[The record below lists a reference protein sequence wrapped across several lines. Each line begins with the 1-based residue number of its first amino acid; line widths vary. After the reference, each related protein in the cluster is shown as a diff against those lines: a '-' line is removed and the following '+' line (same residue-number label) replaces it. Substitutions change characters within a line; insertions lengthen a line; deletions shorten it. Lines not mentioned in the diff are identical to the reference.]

1 MKIFLIVLCIFSF
14 GARAEPPTPIEAL
27 EHFID
32 LFNDQN
38 TQALNDS
45 TNVPWFTIL
54 DGKTTSFQSY
64 SEMIDFEGLK
74 KTGWSYSKARDIE
87 VLLNDGSTAI
97 VEGILER
104 FDSNDRL
111 IFRGELIFL
120 LVRKEAKWNMAGWI
134 SSGNGQLPLGK

>member
-1 MKIFLIVLCIFSF
+1 
-14 GARAEPPTPIEAL
+14 
-27 EHFID
+27 
-32 LFNDQN
+32 
-38 TQALNDS
+38 
-45 TNVPWFTIL
+45 
-54 DGKTTSFQSY
+54 
-64 SEMIDFEGLK
+64 
-74 KTGWSYSKARDIE
+74 RDIE